1 VKRTAA
7 EQVGAVTAEL
17 HAVRFGQFP
26 ERDAALQLLDFC
38 LGNAGH
44 GGISW
49 KKAVKRIA
57 GGQPVLDMDGHSQS
71 TRNVT
76 TPVRRSR
83 APPEFVPYHPTVP
96 RKPAKDRGPRPP
108 QGQHLL
114 ALRTRAGLTQ
124 IELARALGVSHAN
137 IAFWEWSASP
147 PRSELLPRLAG
158 ILDVSVEELL
168 GGDVVGAPVPI
179 AAHPGPVGRAQRL
192 FEDLRALPRRQ
203 QDRLLDSFQALLED
217 TKRRASLPTKRGRYP
232 TITGA
237 RGGRPRQA
245 KGGALRTWAA
255 PADALRSPP
264 APTSPAST
272 P

>member
-1 VKRTAA
+1 
-7 EQVGAVTAEL
+7 
-17 HAVRFGQFP
+17 
-26 ERDAALQLLDFC
+26 
-38 LGNAGH
+38 
-44 GGISW
+44 
-49 KKAVKRIA
+49 
-57 GGQPVLDMDGHSQS
+57 
-71 TRNVT
+71 
-76 TPVRRSR
+76 
-83 APPEFVPYHPTVP
+83 
-96 RKPAKDRGPRPP
+96 
-108 QGQHLL
+108 
-114 ALRTRAGLTQ
+114 
-124 IELARALGVSHAN
+124 VSHAN